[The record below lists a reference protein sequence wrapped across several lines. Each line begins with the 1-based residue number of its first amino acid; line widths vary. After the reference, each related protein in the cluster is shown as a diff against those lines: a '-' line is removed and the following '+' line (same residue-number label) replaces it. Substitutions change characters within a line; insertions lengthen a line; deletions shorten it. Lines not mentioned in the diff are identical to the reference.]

1 MHTFYKDKTSLFEFK
16 INVEG
21 AELADTFARVIL
33 ENNNRKYLFE
43 GKIANGICT
52 VEMPALKEFKE
63 TKNSNL
69 QVEVI
74 AESSFFIPY
83 TGEYE
88 VKESKKVVVE
98 MISSAKTNIET
109 KPKVIV
115 ETIQKEVSIPK
126 TNSNEKNKIEPK
138 KENNFKK
145 NFIDLFEKHKGNI
158 KVEKTS
164 LMFSKDAIEL
174 SNFLK
179 EKKVI
184 KAIDEIKFQSFID
197 NKITPNKLPNIKKA
211 FGFEKNKF

>member
-21 AELADTFARVIL
+21 AELENTFARVIL

-98 MISSAKTNIET
+98 MITSTKSNIET
-109 KPKVIV
+109 KPTVIV
-115 ETIQKEVSIPK
+115 EAIEKKVLSPK
-126 TNSNEKNKIEPK
+126 VISNEKNKIEPK
-138 KENNFKK
+138 KENDFKK
-145 NFIDLFEKHKGNI
+145 KFINLFEQHKKDI
-158 KVEKTS
+158 KVDKTS

-179 EKKVI
+179 EKKFI
-184 KAIDEIKFQSFID
+184 KTEDEIKFQSFID

-211 FGFEKNKF
+211 FGFEKSKF